1 MWDLEHSG
9 SLDSKDLLLFTTS
22 CKFRGDCSAFP
33 LREFLKVLHTRTLE
47 HPIPRDI
54 LAVVLPLGQAFA
66 FTVSTGLLA
75 SSTMG
80 ETAHL
85 TSSSCHFWETVC
97 ARVYTWA
104 AGRSSSLA
112 GSTQST
118 ERQQRAQELCE
129 RLQSLVLRACYVKPQ
144 SLLAGCD
151 KSVSSCF
158 PLLQPAEMSV
168 L

>member
-47 HPIPRDI
+47 HPIPLGI
-54 LAVVLPLGQAFA
+54 LAVVLPLGQAFV

-85 TSSSCHFWETVC
+85 TGSSCHSGRLCKGIYLSCWQKLQLGREYSEHRETTEGPR
-97 ARVYTWA
+97 ALRKA
-104 AGRSSSLA
+104 AISGPSSM
-112 GSTQST
+112 
-118 ERQQRAQELCE
+118 LCE
-129 RLQSLVLRACYVKPQ
+129 A
-144 SLLAGCD
+144 
-151 KSVSSCF
+151 SVTSGW
-158 PLLQPAEMSV
+158 L
-168 L
+168 